1 MRYRFILEPYKGV
14 SSRHICPNCHRKSC
28 FARYI
33 DTDEQIR
40 FPDYVGRCNH
50 EQKCGYNYT
59 PKMYFAENPD
69 ARERLSDDYRPV
81 VKPIKIEPPPPSFI
95 EPKMMQLSMQHYE
108 KNHLYQFLK
117 TVIGDHV
124 LLQAFVHVAHD
135 CVLADRVT
143 ISNHTALSGHCQ
155 VGPGAVISGYVL
167 VHQFTRIGTL
177 PDLYDRAGYSAV
189 LHASREQLHHG
200 SEHDRSPP
208 CWFFQ

>member
-81 VKPIKIEPPPPSFI
+81 VKPVKVEPPPPSFI
-95 EPKMMQLSMQHYE
+95 EPKMMQLSMRHYE
-108 KNHLYQFLK
+108 KNHLYHFLK
-117 TVIGDHV
+117 TVLGSKRADATLQCRLIEALDRCNG
-124 LLQAFVHVAHD
+124 LLA
-135 CVLADRVT
+135 
-143 ISNHTALSGHCQ
+143 
-155 VGPGAVISGYVL
+155 SGY
-167 VHQFTRIGTL
+167 FG
-177 PDLYDRAGYSAV
+177 AYSHWKSDA
-189 LHASREQLHHG
+189 LQPRKWAKN
-200 SEHDRSPP
+200 
-208 CWFFQ
+208 

>member
-33 DTDEQIR
+33 DTDEQIS

-81 VKPIKIEPPPPSFI
+81 VKPAKVEPPPPSFI

-117 TVIGDHV
+117 TVLG
-124 LLQAFVHVAHD
+124 
-135 CVLADRVT
+135 R
-143 ISNHTALSGHCQ
+143 
-155 VGPGAVISGYVL
+155 
-167 VHQFTRIGTL
+167 
-177 PDLYDRAGYSAV
+177 SA
-189 LHASREQLHHG
+189 AS
-200 SEHDRSPP
+200 
-208 CWFFQ
+208 